1 MICSS
6 CILNRGAQEDSFI
19 AKRQLSFLT
28 PHDRGFF
35 DSLGQGFFRPP
46 RDQRYGFGNFTRLSS
61 YLRHLMH
68 INICNIQPKHWVLC
82 LLDDL

>member
-28 PHDRGFF
+28 LMTE
-35 DSLGQGFFRPP
+35 DSLIAWGKASFVPLVTNVTGLEISHG
-46 RDQRYGFGNFTRLSS
+46 YRL
-61 YLRHLMH
+61 
-68 INICNIQPKHWVLC
+68 I
-82 LLDDL
+82 